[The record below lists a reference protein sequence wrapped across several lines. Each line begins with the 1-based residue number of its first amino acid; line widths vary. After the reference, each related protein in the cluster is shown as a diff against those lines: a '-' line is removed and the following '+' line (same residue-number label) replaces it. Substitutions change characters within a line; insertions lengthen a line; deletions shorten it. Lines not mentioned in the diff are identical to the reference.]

1 MCQEQQTSADV
12 QETALAELDKN
23 ILLILLKDH
32 STGKNI
38 LWATDDY
45 KDLGIGF
52 AADDEITLPAITGAH
67 GNLIKPR
74 ALKSKEEQGARTRNM
89 AEVFTPLWICNKQNN
104 LADNA
109 WFGRENVFNTE
120 CGTDWQAT
128 DGKIAF
134 PGEDGT
140 DGWRAYIGS
149 KHLEITCGE
158 APYLASRYDTM
169 TGEIVP
175 LEKRVGLLDRKLR
188 VINERTRN
196 FKDRERAK
204 KRWLELATLAVRSIY
219 GFEWAGDNILLARE
233 NLLFTVADY
242 YAAKF
247 GDALDMEMLEHFAE
261 IISWNIWQMD
271 GLKAVV
277 PNSCHDYKKERQ
289 AVSPNLFL
297 AKDFSARTL
306 KRSVSPC
313 DVDEDERQK
322 CQGCLKD
329 NIELHN
335 GVYCKIKNWSTG
347 KILLFKDMLDGE
359 GSEGVMSK
367 DFKFDVVI
375 GNPPYQDSTS
385 VNNRAG
391 AIYPYFYDSAEKLSN
406 KYMLIS
412 PARFLFNTGLTSK
425 EWNKKMLS
433 DKHLKVMYY
442 NAKSSEVFSNTDI
455 KGGVVVIYRDSKK
468 IFGEIG
474 EFIPNEELNCI
485 SKHFVKN
492 AEINLSSVVYGGRSD
507 LKFND
512 RFLEIHTNIKDILLK
527 AIQRKHP
534 KAKTLSPNEE
544 YEIKSS
550 SFETLSHVFLNDEP
564 QTKEDYYK
572 ILGLYEGK
580 RVYRWI
586 KKEYLTARYQE
597 NNIDKYK
604 VLIPESNG
612 SGEFGEILSTPLVAE
627 PFVSST
633 PTFIS
638 IGKFDSFAEA
648 DNLLKY
654 IKTKMV
660 RSLLGI
666 LKKTQHNPAAN
677 WAYVPLQDFTP
688 ASDIDWSKSIHEID
702 LQLYK
707 KYGLSDDE
715 INFIETHVKEMA

>member
-1 MCQEQQTSADV
+1 MCEEKQASADV

-23 ILLILLKDH
+23 ILLILLKDR

-109 WFGRENVFNTE
+109 WFGRENIFNTE
-120 CGTDWQAT
+120 CGTNWQVT
-128 DGKIAF
+128 EGKIAF
-134 PGEDGT
+134 PSEKGA
-140 DGWRAYIGS
+140 DGWIAYIAS
-149 KHLEITCGE
+149 KRLEITCGE

-175 LEKRVGLLDRKLR
+175 LEKRIGLLDRKLR

-204 KRWLELATLAVRSIY
+204 KRWLELATLAVRSTY

-289 AVSPNLFL
+289 AVTPNLF
-297 AKDFSARTL
+297 APKDFSARTL

-335 GVYCKIKNWSTG
+335 GVYCRIKNWSTG
-347 KILLFKDMLDGE
+347 KVLLFKDMLDGE
-359 GSEGVMSK
+359 GSEDVMSK

-375 GNPPYQDSTS
+375 GNPPYQVSDGGNGKSAKPVYHFF
-385 VNNRAG
+385 VNEIRELSPDLISMIIPSRWFAG
-391 AIYPYFYDSAEKLSN
+391 GKGLDDFRSSMLKDKRIETLVDYENFKDVFPGVDLAGGACFFLWKKKFNGECTVVNATQTTNVKMQRYLDEFDILVRSN
-406 KYMLIS
+406 KSLEILRKVM
-412 PARFLFNTGLTSK
+412 
-425 EWNKKMLS
+425 EWNKSGK
-433 DKHLKVMYY
+433 
-442 NAKSSEVFSNTDI
+442 
-455 KGGVVVIYRDSKK
+455 
-468 IFGEIG
+468 
-474 EFIPNEELNCI
+474 
-485 SKHFVKN
+485 
-492 AEINLSSVVYGGRSD
+492 NLSSVVSSRKPFGLPTNYSPLNSGVPCWFIQRIGRNFADCNDVDDSMGYLD
-507 LKFND
+507 KWKLLAPKAPIAGQTDFTKPVGFYYEGNTKIAKPGECCTESFIILGAFNTEKEVLSYRSYIFTKLV
-512 RFLEIHTNIKDILLK
+512 RFLLLQTVVSQDVTK
-527 AIQRKHP
+527 KNFVFVPDLGEYNKHY
-534 KAKTLSPNEE
+534 TDDLLRRLWGITDNQWE
-544 YEIKSS
+544 YVNSKIGY
-550 SFETLSHVFLNDEP
+550 SHEGGNVND
-564 QTKEDYYK
+564 
-572 ILGLYEGK
+572 
-580 RVYRWI
+580 
-586 KKEYLTARYQE
+586 
-597 NNIDKYK
+597 
-604 VLIPESNG
+604 
-612 SGEFGEILSTPLVAE
+612 
-627 PFVSST
+627 
-633 PTFIS
+633 
-638 IGKFDSFAEA
+638 
-648 DNLLKY
+648 
-654 IKTKMV
+654 
-660 RSLLGI
+660 
-666 LKKTQHNPAAN
+666 
-677 WAYVPLQDFTP
+677 
-688 ASDIDWSKSIHEID
+688 
-702 LQLYK
+702 
-707 KYGLSDDE
+707 
-715 INFIETHVKEMA
+715 

>member
-1 MCQEQQTSADV
+1 MCQEQQTPADV

-23 ILLILLKDH
+23 ILLILLKDR

-120 CGTDWQAT
+120 NGTDWQAT
-128 DGKIAF
+128 EGKIAF
-134 PGEDGT
+134 PSEDGA

-149 KHLEITCGE
+149 KRLEITCGE

-175 LEKRVGLLDRKLR
+175 LEKRIGLLDRKLR

-196 FKDRERAK
+196 LKDRERAK
-204 KRWLELATLAVRSIY
+204 KRWLELATLAVRSTY

-289 AVSPNLFL
+289 AVTPNLFA

-329 NIELHN
+329 NIDLHN
-335 GVYCKIKNWSTG
+335 GVYCKLKNWSTG
-347 KILLFKDMLDGE
+347 KVLLFKDMLDGE

-375 GNPPYQDSTS
+375 GNPPYQDRTIGE
-385 VNNRAG
+385 NRTYQPPVYHLFLDEA
-391 AIYPYFYDSAEKLSN
+391 YKLSN
-406 KYMLIS
+406 KVMLIH
-412 PARFLFNTGLTSK
+412 PARFLFNAGSTPK
-425 EWNKKMLS
+425 EWNQKMLH
-433 DKHLKVMYY
+433 DKHFSIVMYE
-442 NAKSSEVFSNTDI
+442 ADCSKIFPNTEI
-455 KGGVVVIYRDSKK
+455 KGGIVISYHDNTKD
-468 IFGEIG
+468 FGEIDV
-474 EFIPNEELNCI
+474 FTIYPELNSLMKKVIHRADFSSI
-485 SKHFVKN
+485 SGIISGRSMYRFTKKMHDEVPDAAQRLSRGHENDLTSNVFEKLPDVMTESLPDDTSEYYRILGRINNERAYRFVK
-492 AEINLSSVVYGGRSD
+492 
-507 LKFND
+507 K
-512 RFLEIHTNIKDILLK
+512 TN
-527 AIQRKHP
+527 
-534 KAKTLSPNEE
+534 
-544 YEIKSS
+544 
-550 SFETLSHVFLNDEP
+550 
-564 QTKEDYYK
+564 
-572 ILGLYEGK
+572 
-580 RVYRWI
+580 
-586 KKEYLTARYQE
+586 
-597 NNIDKYK
+597 
-604 VLIPESNG
+604 
-612 SGEFGEILSTPLVAE
+612 
-627 PFVSST
+627 
-633 PTFIS
+633 
-638 IGKFDSFAEA
+638 
-648 DNLLKY
+648 
-654 IKTKMV
+654 
-660 RSLLGI
+660 
-666 LKKTQHNPAAN
+666 
-677 WAYVPLQDFTP
+677 
-688 ASDIDWSKSIHEID
+688 
-702 LQLYK
+702 YK
-707 KYGLSDDE
+707 KSRG
-715 INFIETHVKEMA
+715 

>member
-1 MCQEQQTSADV
+1 MCEEKQASADV

-23 ILLILLKDH
+23 ILLILLKDR

-120 CGTDWQAT
+120 NGTDWQAT
-128 DGKIAF
+128 EGKIAF

-149 KHLEITCGE
+149 KRLEITCGE

-175 LEKRVGLLDRKLR
+175 LAKRIGLLDRKLR

-233 NLLFTVADY
+233 NLLFSVADY
-242 YAAKF
+242 YAVKF

-289 AVSPNLFL
+289 AVSPNLF
-297 AKDFSARTL
+297 ATKDFSARTL
-306 KRSVSPC
+306 KRSMSPC

-335 GVYCKIKNWSTG
+335 GVYCRIKNWSTG
-347 KILLFKDMLDGE
+347 KIIVFKDMLDGE

-375 GNPPYQDSTS
+375 GNPPYQDRTIGE
-385 VNNRAG
+385 NRTYQPPVYHLFLDEA
-391 AIYPYFYDSAEKLSN
+391 YKLSD
-406 KYMLIS
+406 KVMMIH
-412 PARFLFNTGLTSK
+412 PARFLFNAGSTPK
-425 EWNKKMLS
+425 EWNQKMLH
-433 DKHLKVMYY
+433 DKHFSIVMYE
-442 NAKSSEVFSNTDI
+442 ADCSKIFPNTEI
-455 KGGVVVIYRDSKK
+455 KGGIVISYHDNTKD
-468 IFGEIG
+468 FGEIDV
-474 EFIPNEELNCI
+474 FTIYPELNTLMKKVVNRSDFSSI
-485 SKHFVKN
+485 S
-492 AEINLSSVVYGGRSD
+492 EIISGRSMYRFTKKMHDEVPNAAQKLSKGHEND
-507 LKFND
+507 LTSNVFEKLPDVMTESFYD
-512 RFLEIHTNIKDILLK
+512 DI
-527 AIQRKHP
+527 R
-534 KAKTLSPNEE
+534 E
-544 YEIKSS
+544 Y
-550 SFETLSHVFLNDEP
+550 
-564 QTKEDYYK
+564 YR
-572 ILGLYEGK
+572 ILGRINNE
-580 RVYRWI
+580 RAYRFV
-586 KKEYLTARYQE
+586 KKEYIVDNKY
-597 NNIDKYK
+597 IPKYK
-604 VLIPESNG
+604 LFMPQSSGNG
-612 SGEFGEILSTPLVAE
+612 GLGETMAPSVVGLPGEATTDTFLSVGLFDTEIEAE
-627 PFVSST
+627 
-633 PTFIS
+633 
-638 IGKFDSFAEA
+638 
-648 DNLLKY
+648 NLYKY
-654 IKTKMV
+654 IKCKFT
-660 RSLLGI
+660 RALLSI
-666 LKKTQHNPAAN
+666 LKITQAN
-677 WAYVPLQDFTP
+677 TSQKWLKVPLQDFTP

>member
-1 MCQEQQTSADV
+1 MGEEKQASADV

-23 ILLILLKDH
+23 ILLILFKDR

-128 DGKIAF
+128 EGKITF

-140 DGWRAYIGS
+140 NGWRAYIGS
-149 KHLEITCGE
+149 KRLEITCGE

-175 LEKRVGLLDRKLR
+175 LAKRIGLLDRKLR

-196 FKDRERAK
+196 LKDRERAK

-335 GVYCKIKNWSTG
+335 GVYCRIKNWSTG

-375 GNPPYQDSTS
+375 GNPPYQDRTIGE
-385 VNNRAG
+385 NRTYQPPVYHLFLDEA
-391 AIYPYFYDSAEKLSN
+391 YKLSD
-406 KYMLIS
+406 KVMLIH
-412 PARFLFNTGLTSK
+412 PARFLFNAGSNPK
-425 EWNKKMLS
+425 EWNQKMLH
-433 DKHLKVMYY
+433 DKHFSIVMYE
-442 NAKSSEVFSNTDI
+442 ADCSKIFPNTEI
-455 KGGVVVIYRDSKK
+455 KGGIVISYHDNTKD
-468 IFGEIG
+468 FGEIDV
-474 EFIPNEELNCI
+474 FTIYPELNSLMKKVVTRSDFSSI
-485 SKHFVKN
+485 S
-492 AEINLSSVVYGGRSD
+492 EIISGRSMYRFTKKMHEEVPDAAQRLSKGHEND
-507 LKFND
+507 LTSNVFEKLPD
-512 RFLEIHTNIKDILLK
+512 VMTESLYDDI
-527 AIQRKHP
+527 
-534 KAKTLSPNEE
+534 SE
-544 YEIKSS
+544 Y
-550 SFETLSHVFLNDEP
+550 
-564 QTKEDYYK
+564 YR
-572 ILGLYEGK
+572 ILGRINNE
-580 RVYRWI
+580 RAYRFV
-586 KKEYLTARYQE
+586 KKEYIVDNKY
-597 NNIDKYK
+597 IPKYK
-604 VLIPESNG
+604 LFMPQSSGNG
-612 SGEFGEILSTPLVAE
+612 GLGETMAPSVVGLPGEATTDTFLSVGLFNTEIEAE
-627 PFVSST
+627 
-633 PTFIS
+633 
-638 IGKFDSFAEA
+638 
-648 DNLLKY
+648 NLYKY
-654 IKTKMV
+654 IKCKFT
-660 RSLLGI
+660 RALLSV
-666 LKKTQHNPAAN
+666 LKITQAN
-677 WAYVPLQDFTP
+677 TSQKWLKVPLQDFTP

-702 LQLYK
+702 LQLYTET
-707 KYGLSDDE
+707 LSGPLY
-715 INFIETHVKEMA
+715 IERA

>member
-1 MCQEQQTSADV
+1 MCEEKQASADV
-12 QETALAELDKN
+12 QETALAALDKN
-23 ILLILLKDH
+23 ILLILLKDR

-120 CGTDWQAT
+120 NGTDWQAT
-128 DGKIAF
+128 EGKIAF
-134 PGEDGT
+134 SGEDGA
-140 DGWRAYIGS
+140 DGWRAYIAS
-149 KHLEITCGE
+149 KRLEITCGE

-175 LEKRVGLLDRKLR
+175 LAKRIGLLDRKLR

-196 FKDRERAK
+196 LKDRERAK
-204 KRWLELATLAVRSIY
+204 KRWLELATLAVRSTY

-329 NIELHN
+329 NIDLHN
-335 GVYCKIKNWSTG
+335 GVYCKLKNWSTG
-347 KILLFKDMLDGE
+347 KVLQFKDMLDGE

-375 GNPPYQDSTS
+375 GNPPYQDRTIGE
-385 VNNRAG
+385 NRTYQPPVYHLFLDEA
-391 AIYPYFYDSAEKLSN
+391 YKLSD
-406 KYMLIS
+406 KVMLIH
-412 PARFLFNTGLTSK
+412 PARFLFNAGSTPK
-425 EWNKKMLS
+425 EWNQKMLH
-433 DKHLKVMYY
+433 DKHFSIVMYE
-442 NAKSSEVFSNTDI
+442 ADCSKIFPNTEI
-455 KGGVVVIYRDSKK
+455 KGGIVISYHDNTKD
-468 IFGEIG
+468 FGEIDV
-474 EFIPNEELNCI
+474 FTIYPELNSLMKKVIHSADFSSI
-485 SKHFVKN
+485 S
-492 AEINLSSVVYGGRSD
+492 EIISGRSMYRFTKKMHDEVPDAAQRLSRGHEND
-507 LKFND
+507 LTSNVFEKLPD
-512 RFLEIHTNIKDILLK
+512 VMTESLLDD
-527 AIQRKHP
+527 
-534 KAKTLSPNEE
+534 TSE
-544 YEIKSS
+544 Y
-550 SFETLSHVFLNDEP
+550 
-564 QTKEDYYK
+564 YR
-572 ILGLYEGK
+572 ILGRINNE
-580 RVYRWI
+580 RAYRFV
-586 KKEYLTARYQE
+586 KKEYIVDNKY
-597 NNIDKYK
+597 IPKYK
-604 VLIPESNG
+604 LFMPQSSGNG
-612 SGEFGEILSTPLVAE
+612 GLGETMAPSVVGLPGEATTDTFLSVGLFNTEIEAE
-627 PFVSST
+627 
-633 PTFIS
+633 
-638 IGKFDSFAEA
+638 
-648 DNLLKY
+648 NLYKY
-654 IKTKMV
+654 IKCKFT
-660 RSLLGI
+660 RALLSI
-666 LKKTQHNPAAN
+666 LKITQAN
-677 WAYVPLQDFTP
+677 TSQKWLKVPLQDFTP
-688 ASDIDWSKSIHEID
+688 NSDIDWTKSIHEID

-707 KYGLSDDE
+707 KYGLSDEE

>member
-23 ILLILLKDH
+23 ILLILLKDS

-128 DGKIAF
+128 EGKIAF
-134 PGEDGT
+134 PSEDGAN
-140 DGWRAYIGS
+140 GWRAYIAS
-149 KHLEITCGE
+149 KRLEITCGE

-175 LEKRVGLLDRKLR
+175 LEKRIGLLDRKLR

-196 FKDRERAK
+196 LKDRERAK

-297 AKDFSARTL
+297 AKDFSDRTL

-335 GVYCKIKNWSTG
+335 GVYCRIKNWSTG
-347 KILLFKDMLDGE
+347 KIFQFKDMLDGE
-359 GSEGVMSK
+359 GSEGVMCK

-375 GNPPYQDSTS
+375 GNPPYQDRTIGE
-385 VNNRAG
+385 NRTYQPPVYHLFLDEA
-391 AIYPYFYDSAEKLSN
+391 YKLSD
-406 KYMLIS
+406 KVMMIH
-412 PARFLFNTGLTSK
+412 PARFLFNAGSTPK
-425 EWNKKMLS
+425 EWNQKMLH
-433 DKHLKVMYY
+433 DKHFSIVMYE
-442 NAKSSEVFSNTDI
+442 ADCSKIFPNTEI
-455 KGGVVVIYRDSKK
+455 KGGIVISYHDNTKD
-468 IFGEIG
+468 FGEIDV
-474 EFIPNEELNCI
+474 FTIYPELNALMKKVVNRSDFSSI
-485 SKHFVKN
+485 S
-492 AEINLSSVVYGGRSD
+492 EIISGRSMYRFTKKMHDEVPNAAQKLSKGHEND
-507 LKFND
+507 LTSNVFEKLPD
-512 RFLEIHTNIKDILLK
+512 VMTESLYDDI
-527 AIQRKHP
+527 REH
-534 KAKTLSPNEE
+534 
-544 YEIKSS
+544 YR
-550 SFETLSHVFLNDEP
+550 
-564 QTKEDYYK
+564 
-572 ILGLYEGK
+572 ILGRINNE
-580 RVYRWI
+580 RAYRFV
-586 KKEYLTARYQE
+586 KKEYIVDNKY
-597 NNIDKYK
+597 IPKYK
-604 VLIPESNG
+604 LFMPQSSGNG
-612 SGEFGEILSTPLVAE
+612 GLGETMAPSVVGLPGEATTDTFLSVGLFDTEIEAE
-627 PFVSST
+627 
-633 PTFIS
+633 
-638 IGKFDSFAEA
+638 
-648 DNLLKY
+648 NLYKY
-654 IKTKMV
+654 IKCKFT
-660 RSLLGI
+660 RALLSI
-666 LKKTQHNPAAN
+666 LKITQAN
-677 WAYVPLQDFTP
+677 TSQKWLKVPLQDFTP

-707 KYGLSDDE
+707 KYGLSDEE

>member
-1 MCQEQQTSADV
+1 MCEEKQASADV

-23 ILLILLKDH
+23 ILLILLKDR

-109 WFGRENVFNTE
+109 WFGRENVFNAE
-120 CGTDWQAT
+120 NGTDWQAT
-128 DGKIAF
+128 EGKIAF
-134 PGEDGT
+134 PSEDGA

-149 KHLEITCGE
+149 KRLEITCGE

-175 LEKRVGLLDRKLR
+175 LAKRIGLLDRKLR

-329 NIELHN
+329 NIDLHN
-335 GVYCKIKNWSTG
+335 GIYCRIKNWSTG
-347 KILLFKDMLDGE
+347 KVLLFKDMLDGE

-375 GNPPYQDSTS
+375 GNPPYQQNSKGDNESDTPL
-385 VNNRAG
+385 
-391 AIYPYFYDSAEKLSN
+391 YHYFY
-406 KYMLIS
+406 
-412 PARFLFNTGLTSK
+412 
-425 EWNKKMLS
+425 
-433 DKHLKVMYY
+433 
-442 NAKSSEVFSNTDI
+442 
-455 KGGVVVIYRDSKK
+455 
-468 IFGEIG
+468 
-474 EFIPNEELNCI
+474 
-485 SKHFVKN
+485 
-492 AEINLSSVVYGGRSD
+492 
-507 LKFND
+507 
-512 RFLEIHTNIKDILLK
+512 K
-527 AIQRKHP
+527 A
-534 KAKTLSPNEE
+534 A
-544 YEIKSS
+544 
-550 SFETLSHVFLNDEP
+550 
-564 QTKEDYYK
+564 
-572 ILGLYEGK
+572 
-580 RVYRWI
+580 
-586 KKEYLTARYQE
+586 
-597 NNIDKYK
+597 
-604 VLIPESNG
+604 
-612 SGEFGEILSTPLVAE
+612 
-627 PFVSST
+627 
-633 PTFIS
+633 
-638 IGKFDSFAEA
+638 
-648 DNLLKY
+648 
-654 IKTKMV
+654 
-660 RSLLGI
+660 
-666 LKKTQHNPAAN
+666 
-677 WAYVPLQDFTP
+677 
-688 ASDIDWSKSIHEID
+688 
-702 LQLYK
+702 
-707 KYGLSDDE
+707 
-715 INFIETHVKEMA
+715 

>member
-1 MCQEQQTSADV
+1 MCEEKQASADV

-23 ILLILLKDH
+23 ILLILLKDR

-120 CGTDWQAT
+120 NGTDWQAT
-128 DGKIAF
+128 EGKIAF

-149 KHLEITCGE
+149 KRLEITCGE

-175 LEKRVGLLDRKLR
+175 LAKRIGLLDRKLR

-196 FKDRERAK
+196 FKDRERAR

-335 GVYCKIKNWSTG
+335 GVYCRIKNWSTG
-347 KILLFKDMLDGE
+347 KILLFKDMLDDE

-375 GNPPYQDSTS
+375 GNPPYQDRTIGE
-385 VNNRAG
+385 NRTYQPPVYHLFLDEA
-391 AIYPYFYDSAEKLSN
+391 YKLSD
-406 KYMLIS
+406 KVMLIH
-412 PARFLFNTGLTSK
+412 PARFLFNAGSTPK
-425 EWNKKMLS
+425 EWNQKMLH
-433 DKHLKVMYY
+433 DKHFSIVMYE
-442 NAKSSEVFSNTDI
+442 ADCSKIFPNTEI
-455 KGGVVVIYRDSKK
+455 KGGIVISYHDNTKD
-468 IFGEIG
+468 FGEIDV
-474 EFIPNEELNCI
+474 FTIYPELNSLMKKVVTRSDFSSI
-485 SKHFVKN
+485 S
-492 AEINLSSVVYGGRSD
+492 EIISGRSMYRFTKKMHEEVPDAAQRLSKGHEND
-507 LKFND
+507 LTSNVFEKLPD
-512 RFLEIHTNIKDILLK
+512 VMTESLYDDI
-527 AIQRKHP
+527 
-534 KAKTLSPNEE
+534 SE
-544 YEIKSS
+544 Y
-550 SFETLSHVFLNDEP
+550 
-564 QTKEDYYK
+564 YR
-572 ILGLYEGK
+572 ILGRINNE
-580 RVYRWI
+580 RAYRFV
-586 KKEYLTARYQE
+586 KKEYIVDNKY
-597 NNIDKYK
+597 IPKYK
-604 VLIPESNG
+604 LFMPQSSGNG
-612 SGEFGEILSTPLVAE
+612 GLGETMAPSVVGLPGEATTDTFLSVGLFNTEIEAE
-627 PFVSST
+627 
-633 PTFIS
+633 
-638 IGKFDSFAEA
+638 
-648 DNLLKY
+648 NLYKY
-654 IKTKMV
+654 IKCKFT
-660 RSLLGI
+660 RALLSI
-666 LKKTQHNPAAN
+666 LKITQAN
-677 WAYVPLQDFTP
+677 TSQKWLKVPLQDFTP

-707 KYGLSDDE
+707 KYGLSDAE

>member
-1 MCQEQQTSADV
+1 MCQEQQTPADV

-23 ILLILLKDH
+23 ILLILLKDR

-120 CGTDWQAT
+120 NGTDWQAT
-128 DGKIAF
+128 EGKIAF
-134 PGEDGT
+134 PSEDGA
-140 DGWRAYIGS
+140 DGWRAYIAS
-149 KHLEITCGE
+149 KRLEITCGE

-169 TGEIVP
+169 TGEIMP
-175 LEKRVGLLDRKLR
+175 LEKRIGLLDRKLR

-204 KRWLELATLAVRSIY
+204 KRWLELATLAVRSTY

-289 AVSPNLFL
+289 AVTPNLFA

-329 NIELHN
+329 NIDLHN
-335 GVYCKIKNWSTG
+335 GVYCRIKNWSTG
-347 KILLFKDMLDGE
+347 KVLLFKDMLDGE
-359 GSEGVMSK
+359 GSEDVMSK

-375 GNPPYQDSTS
+375 GNPPYQDRTIGE
-385 VNNRAG
+385 NRTYQPPVYHLFLDEA
-391 AIYPYFYDSAEKLSN
+391 YKLSD
-406 KYMLIS
+406 KVMLIH
-412 PARFLFNTGLTSK
+412 PARFLFNAGSTPK
-425 EWNKKMLS
+425 EWNQKMLH
-433 DKHLKVMYY
+433 DKHFSIVMYE
-442 NAKSSEVFSNTDI
+442 ADCSKIFPNTEI
-455 KGGVVVIYRDSKK
+455 KGGIVISYHDNTKD
-468 IFGEIG
+468 FGEIDV
-474 EFIPNEELNCI
+474 FTIYPELNSLMKKVIHRADFSSI
-485 SKHFVKN
+485 S
-492 AEINLSSVVYGGRSD
+492 EIISGRSMYRFTKKMHDEVPDAAQRLSRGHEND
-507 LKFND
+507 LTSNVFEKLPD
-512 RFLEIHTNIKDILLK
+512 VMTESLPDDT
-527 AIQRKHP
+527 
-534 KAKTLSPNEE
+534 SE
-544 YEIKSS
+544 Y
-550 SFETLSHVFLNDEP
+550 
-564 QTKEDYYK
+564 YR
-572 ILGLYEGK
+572 ILGRINNE
-580 RVYRWI
+580 RAYRFV
-586 KKEYLTARYQE
+586 KKEYIVDNKY
-597 NNIDKYK
+597 IPKYK
-604 VLIPESNG
+604 LFMPQSSGNG
-612 SGEFGEILSTPLVAE
+612 GLGETMAPSVVGLPGEATTDTFLSVGLFNTEIEAE
-627 PFVSST
+627 
-633 PTFIS
+633 
-638 IGKFDSFAEA
+638 
-648 DNLLKY
+648 NLYKY
-654 IKTKMV
+654 IKCKFT
-660 RSLLGI
+660 RALLSI
-666 LKKTQHNPAAN
+666 LKITQAN
-677 WAYVPLQDFTP
+677 TSQKWLKVPLQDFTP
-688 ASDIDWSKSIHEID
+688 NSDIDWSKSIHEID

>member
-1 MCQEQQTSADV
+1 MCEEKQASADV

-23 ILLILLKDH
+23 ILLILLKDR

-149 KHLEITCGE
+149 KRLEITCGE

-247 GDALDMEMLEHFAE
+247 GDASDMEMLEHFAE

-347 KILLFKDMLDGE
+347 KVLLFKDMLDGE

-375 GNPPYQDSTS
+375 GNPPYQDRTIGE
-385 VNNRAG
+385 NRTYQPPVYHLFLDEA
-391 AIYPYFYDSAEKLSN
+391 YKLSD
-406 KYMLIS
+406 KVMLIH
-412 PARFLFNTGLTSK
+412 PARFLFNAGSTPK
-425 EWNKKMLS
+425 EWNQKMLH
-433 DKHLKVMYY
+433 DKHFSIVMYE
-442 NAKSSEVFSNTDI
+442 ADCSKIFPNTEI
-455 KGGVVVIYRDSKK
+455 KGGIVISYHDNTKD
-468 IFGEIG
+468 FGEIDV
-474 EFIPNEELNCI
+474 FTIYPELNSLMKKVVTRSDFSSI
-485 SKHFVKN
+485 S
-492 AEINLSSVVYGGRSD
+492 EIISGRSMYRFTKKMHEEVPDAAQRLSKGHEND
-507 LKFND
+507 LTSNVFEKLPD
-512 RFLEIHTNIKDILLK
+512 VMTESLYDDI
-527 AIQRKHP
+527 
-534 KAKTLSPNEE
+534 SE
-544 YEIKSS
+544 Y
-550 SFETLSHVFLNDEP
+550 
-564 QTKEDYYK
+564 YR
-572 ILGLYEGK
+572 ILGRINNE
-580 RVYRWI
+580 RAYRFV
-586 KKEYLTARYQE
+586 KKEYIVDNKY
-597 NNIDKYK
+597 IPKYK
-604 VLIPESNG
+604 LFMPQSSGNG
-612 SGEFGEILSTPLVAE
+612 GLGETMAPSVVGLPGEATTDTFLSVGLFNTEIEAE
-627 PFVSST
+627 
-633 PTFIS
+633 
-638 IGKFDSFAEA
+638 
-648 DNLLKY
+648 NLYKY
-654 IKTKMV
+654 IKCKFT
-660 RSLLGI
+660 RALLSI
-666 LKKTQHNPAAN
+666 LKITQAN
-677 WAYVPLQDFTP
+677 TSQKWLKVPLQDFTS

-707 KYGLSDDE
+707 KYGLSDEE

>member
-1 MCQEQQTSADV
+1 MCEEKQASADV

-23 ILLILLKDH
+23 ILLILLKDR

-120 CGTDWQAT
+120 NGTDWQAT
-128 DGKIAF
+128 EGKIAF
-134 PGEDGT
+134 PSEDGT
-140 DGWRAYIGS
+140 DGWIAYIAS
-149 KHLEITCGE
+149 KRLEITCGE

-175 LEKRVGLLDRKLR
+175 LEKRIGLLDRKLR

-196 FKDRERAK
+196 LKDRERAK

-335 GVYCKIKNWSTG
+335 GVYCRIKNWSTG

-375 GNPPYQDSTS
+375 GNPPYQDRTIGE
-385 VNNRAG
+385 NRTYQPPVYHLFLDEA
-391 AIYPYFYDSAEKLSN
+391 YKLSD
-406 KYMLIS
+406 KVMLIH
-412 PARFLFNTGLTSK
+412 PARFLFNAGSTPK
-425 EWNKKMLS
+425 EWNQKMLH
-433 DKHLKVMYY
+433 DKHFSIVMYE
-442 NAKSSEVFSNTDI
+442 ADCSKIFPNTEI
-455 KGGVVVIYRDSKK
+455 KGGIVISYHDNTKD
-468 IFGEIG
+468 FGEIDV
-474 EFIPNEELNCI
+474 FTIYPELNTLMKKVVTRSDFSSI
-485 SKHFVKN
+485 S
-492 AEINLSSVVYGGRSD
+492 EIISGRSMYRFTKKMHEEVPDAAQRLSKGHEND
-507 LKFND
+507 LTSNVFEKLPD
-512 RFLEIHTNIKDILLK
+512 VMTESLYDGI
-527 AIQRKHP
+527 
-534 KAKTLSPNEE
+534 SE
-544 YEIKSS
+544 Y
-550 SFETLSHVFLNDEP
+550 
-564 QTKEDYYK
+564 YR
-572 ILGLYEGK
+572 ILGRINNE
-580 RVYRWI
+580 RAYRFV
-586 KKEYLTARYQE
+586 KKEYIVDNKY
-597 NNIDKYK
+597 IPKYK
-604 VLIPESNG
+604 LFMPQSSGNG
-612 SGEFGEILSTPLVAE
+612 GLGETMAPSVVGLPGEATTDTFLSVGLFNTEIEAE
-627 PFVSST
+627 
-633 PTFIS
+633 
-638 IGKFDSFAEA
+638 
-648 DNLLKY
+648 NLYKY
-654 IKTKMV
+654 IKCKFT
-660 RSLLGI
+660 RALLSI
-666 LKKTQHNPAAN
+666 LKITQAN
-677 WAYVPLQDFTP
+677 TSQKWLKVPLQDFTP
-688 ASDIDWSKSIHEID
+688 NSDIDWSKSIHEID

>member
-1 MCQEQQTSADV
+1 MCEEKQASADV

-23 ILLILLKDH
+23 ILLILLKDR

-45 KDLGIGF
+45 KELGIGF

-120 CGTDWQAT
+120 NGTDWQVT
-128 DGKIAF
+128 EGKIAF
-134 PGEDGT
+134 PSEDGA
-140 DGWRAYIGS
+140 DGWIAYIGS
-149 KHLEITCGE
+149 KRLEITCGE

-175 LEKRVGLLDRKLR
+175 LEKRIGLLDRKLR

-196 FKDRERAK
+196 LKDRERAK

-297 AKDFSARTL
+297 AKDFSDRTL

-335 GVYCKIKNWSTG
+335 GVYCRIKNWSTG
-347 KILLFKDMLDGE
+347 KILQFKDMLDGE

-375 GNPPYQDSTS
+375 GNPPYQDRTIGE
-385 VNNRAG
+385 NRTYQPPVYHLFLDEA
-391 AIYPYFYDSAEKLSN
+391 YKLSD
-406 KYMLIS
+406 KVMMIH
-412 PARFLFNTGLTSK
+412 PARFLFNAGSTPK
-425 EWNKKMLS
+425 EWNQKMLH
-433 DKHLKVMYY
+433 DKHFSIVMYE
-442 NAKSSEVFSNTDI
+442 ADCSKIFPNTEI
-455 KGGVVVIYRDSKK
+455 KGGIVISYHDNTKD
-468 IFGEIG
+468 FGEIDV
-474 EFIPNEELNCI
+474 FTIYPELNALMKKVVNRSDFSSI
-485 SKHFVKN
+485 S
-492 AEINLSSVVYGGRSD
+492 EIISGRSMYRFTKKMHDEVPNAAQKLSKGHEND
-507 LKFND
+507 LTSNVFEKLPD
-512 RFLEIHTNIKDILLK
+512 VMTESLYDDI
-527 AIQRKHP
+527 REH
-534 KAKTLSPNEE
+534 
-544 YEIKSS
+544 YR
-550 SFETLSHVFLNDEP
+550 
-564 QTKEDYYK
+564 
-572 ILGLYEGK
+572 ILGRINNE
-580 RVYRWI
+580 RAYRFV
-586 KKEYLTARYQE
+586 KKEYIVDNKY
-597 NNIDKYK
+597 IPKYK
-604 VLIPESNG
+604 LFMPQSSGNG
-612 SGEFGEILSTPLVAE
+612 GLGETMAPSVVGLPGEATTDTFLSVGLFDTEIEAE
-627 PFVSST
+627 
-633 PTFIS
+633 
-638 IGKFDSFAEA
+638 
-648 DNLLKY
+648 NLYKY
-654 IKTKMV
+654 IKCKFT
-660 RSLLGI
+660 RALLSI
-666 LKKTQHNPAAN
+666 LKITQAN
-677 WAYVPLQDFTP
+677 TSQKWLKVPLQDFTP

-707 KYGLSDDE
+707 KYGLSDEE
-715 INFIETHVKEMA
+715 INFIETLVKEMA

>member
-1 MCQEQQTSADV
+1 MCEEKQASADV

-23 ILLILLKDH
+23 ILLILLKDR

-120 CGTDWQAT
+120 CGTNWQVT
-128 DGKIAF
+128 EGKIAF
-134 PGEDGT
+134 SGEKGA
-140 DGWRAYIGS
+140 DGWIAYIAS
-149 KHLEITCGE
+149 KRLEITCGE

-175 LEKRVGLLDRKLR
+175 LAKRIGLLDRKLR

-204 KRWLELATLAVRSIY
+204 KRWLELATLAVRSTY
-219 GFEWAGDNILLARE
+219 GFEWVGDNILLARE

-289 AVSPNLFL
+289 AVTPNLFA

-329 NIELHN
+329 NIDLHN
-335 GVYCKIKNWSTG
+335 GVYCKLKNWSTG
-347 KILLFKDMLDGE
+347 KVLLFKDMLDGE

-375 GNPPYQDSTS
+375 GNPPYQDRTIGE
-385 VNNRAG
+385 NRTYQPPVYHLFLDEA
-391 AIYPYFYDSAEKLSN
+391 YKLSN
-406 KYMLIS
+406 KVMLIH
-412 PARFLFNTGLTSK
+412 PARFLFNAGSTPK
-425 EWNKKMLS
+425 EWNQKMLH
-433 DKHLKVMYY
+433 DKHFSIVMYE
-442 NAKSSEVFSNTDI
+442 ADCSKIFPNTEI
-455 KGGVVVIYRDSKK
+455 KGGIVISYHDNTKD
-468 IFGEIG
+468 FGEIDV
-474 EFIPNEELNCI
+474 FTIYPELNSLMKKVIHRADFSSI
-485 SKHFVKN
+485 SG
-492 AEINLSSVVYGGRSD
+492 IISGRSMYRFTKKMHDEVPDAAQRLSRGHEND
-507 LKFND
+507 LTSNVFEKLPD
-512 RFLEIHTNIKDILLK
+512 VMTESLPDDT
-527 AIQRKHP
+527 
-534 KAKTLSPNEE
+534 SE
-544 YEIKSS
+544 Y
-550 SFETLSHVFLNDEP
+550 
-564 QTKEDYYK
+564 YR
-572 ILGLYEGK
+572 ILGRINNE
-580 RVYRWI
+580 RAYRFV
-586 KKEYLTARYQE
+586 KKEYIVDNKY
-597 NNIDKYK
+597 IPKYK
-604 VLIPESNG
+604 LFMPQSSGNG
-612 SGEFGEILSTPLVAE
+612 GLGETMAPSVVGLSGEATTDTFLSVGLFNTEIEAE
-627 PFVSST
+627 
-633 PTFIS
+633 
-638 IGKFDSFAEA
+638 
-648 DNLLKY
+648 NLYKY
-654 IKTKMV
+654 IKCKFT
-660 RSLLGI
+660 RALLSI
-666 LKKTQHNPAAN
+666 LKITQAN
-677 WAYVPLQDFTP
+677 TSRKWLKVPLQDFTP

-707 KYGLSDDE
+707 KYGLSDEE

>member
-1 MCQEQQTSADV
+1 MCEEKQASADV

-23 ILLILLKDH
+23 ILLILLKDR

-52 AADDEITLPAITGAH
+52 AADDEITLSAITGAH

-120 CGTDWQAT
+120 NGTDWQAT
-128 DGKIAF
+128 EGKIAF
-134 PGEDGT
+134 SGEDGA
-140 DGWRAYIGS
+140 DGWRAYIAS
-149 KHLEITCGE
+149 KRLEITCGE

-175 LEKRVGLLDRKLR
+175 LEKRIGLLDRKLR
-188 VINERTRN
+188 VVNERTRN
-196 FKDRERAK
+196 LKDRERAK
-204 KRWLELATLAVRSIY
+204 KRWLELATLAVRSTY

-329 NIELHN
+329 NIDLHN
-335 GVYCKIKNWSTG
+335 GVYCKLKNWSTG
-347 KILLFKDMLDGE
+347 KVLRFKDMLDGE

-375 GNPPYQDSTS
+375 GNPPYQDRTIGE
-385 VNNRAG
+385 NRTYQPPVYHLFLDEA
-391 AIYPYFYDSAEKLSN
+391 YKLSD
-406 KYMLIS
+406 KVMLIH
-412 PARFLFNTGLTSK
+412 PARFLFNAGSTPK
-425 EWNKKMLS
+425 EWNQKMLH
-433 DKHLKVMYY
+433 DKHFSIVMYEDDCS
-442 NAKSSEVFSNTDI
+442 KIFPNTEI
-455 KGGVVVIYRDSKK
+455 KGGIVISYHDNTKD
-468 IFGEIG
+468 FGEIDV
-474 EFIPNEELNCI
+474 FTIYPELNSLMKKVIHRADFSSI
-485 SKHFVKN
+485 S
-492 AEINLSSVVYGGRSD
+492 EIISGRSMYRFTKKMHNEVPDAAQRLSRGHEND
-507 LKFND
+507 LTSNVFEKLPD
-512 RFLEIHTNIKDILLK
+512 VMTESLPDDT
-527 AIQRKHP
+527 
-534 KAKTLSPNEE
+534 SE
-544 YEIKSS
+544 Y
-550 SFETLSHVFLNDEP
+550 
-564 QTKEDYYK
+564 YR
-572 ILGLYEGK
+572 ILGRINNE
-580 RVYRWI
+580 RAYRFV
-586 KKEYLTARYQE
+586 KKEYIVDNKY
-597 NNIDKYK
+597 IPKYK
-604 VLIPESNG
+604 LFMPQSSGNG
-612 SGEFGEILSTPLVAE
+612 GLGETMAPSVVGLPGEATTDTFLSVGL
-627 PFVSST
+627 
-633 PTFIS
+633 
-638 IGKFDSFAEA
+638 FDTEIQAK
-648 DNLLKY
+648 NLYKY
-654 IKTKMV
+654 IKCKFT
-660 RSLLGI
+660 RTLLSI
-666 LKKTQHNPAAN
+666 LKITQAN
-677 WAYVPLQDFTP
+677 TSQKWLKVPLQDFTP

-707 KYGLSDDE
+707 KYGLSDEE

>member
-12 QETALAELDKN
+12 QETTLAELDKN
-23 ILLILLKDH
+23 ILLILLKDR

-52 AADDEITLPAITGAH
+52 AADDEITLPAITGTH

-120 CGTDWQAT
+120 NGTDWQAT
-128 DGKIAF
+128 EGKIAF
-134 PGEDGT
+134 PSEDGA

-149 KHLEITCGE
+149 KRLEITCGE
-158 APYLASRYDTM
+158 APYLASRYDTL
-169 TGEIVP
+169 TGEILP
-175 LEKRVGLLDRKLR
+175 LEKRIGLLDRKLR

-196 FKDRERAK
+196 FKDKARAK

-247 GDALDMEMLEHFAE
+247 DDALDTDNLEKFAE

-289 AVSPNLFL
+289 AVTPNLFA

-329 NIELHN
+329 NIDLHN
-335 GVYCKIKNWSTG
+335 GIYCRIKNWSTG
-347 KILLFKDMLDGE
+347 KVLLFKDMLDGE

-375 GNPPYQDSTS
+375 GNPPYQDRTIGE
-385 VNNRAG
+385 NRTYQPPVYHLFLDEA
-391 AIYPYFYDSAEKLSN
+391 YKLSD
-406 KYMLIS
+406 KVMLIH
-412 PARFLFNTGLTSK
+412 PARFLFNAGSTPK
-425 EWNKKMLS
+425 EWNQKMLHDKHFKIVFYEAES
-433 DKHLKVMYY
+433 DK
-442 NAKSSEVFSNTDI
+442 VFPNVSI
-455 KGGVVVIYRDSKK
+455 KGGVAISYRNALKDY
-468 IFGEIG
+468 GEIEIFTPFTQLNNILNKVRNKSFESLSEIIITSYAYHFTEDIYIDFPSAKG
-474 EFIPNEELNCI
+474 KLSAGHEYDLKSNVFDKIPMVFVEELQ
-485 SKHFVKN
+485 N
-492 AEINLSSVVYGGRSD
+492 AVSYTHL
-507 LKFND
+507 
-512 RFLEIHTNIKDILLK
+512 
-527 AIQRKHP
+527 
-534 KAKTLSPNEE
+534 TLPTSN
-544 YEIKSS
+544 
-550 SFETLSHVFLNDEP
+550 HV
-564 QTKEDYYK
+564 
-572 ILGLYEGK
+572 
-580 RVYRWI
+580 
-586 KKEYLTARYQE
+586 
-597 NNIDKYK
+597 
-604 VLIPESNG
+604 
-612 SGEFGEILSTPLVAE
+612 
-627 PFVSST
+627 
-633 PTFIS
+633 
-638 IGKFDSFAEA
+638 
-648 DNLLKY
+648 
-654 IKTKMV
+654 
-660 RSLLGI
+660 
-666 LKKTQHNPAAN
+666 
-677 WAYVPLQDFTP
+677 
-688 ASDIDWSKSIHEID
+688 
-702 LQLYK
+702 
-707 KYGLSDDE
+707 
-715 INFIETHVKEMA
+715 

>member
-1 MCQEQQTSADV
+1 MCEEKQASADV

-23 ILLILLKDH
+23 ILLILLKDR

-120 CGTDWQAT
+120 NGTDWQAT
-128 DGKIAF
+128 EGKIAF
-134 PGEDGT
+134 PSEKGA
-140 DGWRAYIGS
+140 DGWIAYIAS
-149 KHLEITCGE
+149 KRLEITCGE

-175 LEKRVGLLDRKLR
+175 LEKRIGLLDRKLR

-204 KRWLELATLAVRSIY
+204 KRWLELATLAVRSTY

-289 AVSPNLFL
+289 AVTPNLFA

-329 NIELHN
+329 NIDLHN
-335 GVYCKIKNWSTG
+335 GIYCRIKNWSTG
-347 KILLFKDMLDGE
+347 KVLLFKDMLDGE

-375 GNPPYQDSTS
+375 GNPPYQENRKGDSNTATP
-385 VNNRAG
+385 V
-391 AIYPYFYDSAEKLSN
+391 YHYFMSEAYKIGTISI
-406 KYMLIS
+406 LIT
-412 PARFLFNTGLTSK
+412 PARFLFNTGYTPK
-425 EWNKKMLS
+425 AWNQERLN
-433 DKHLKVMYY
+433 DKHFKIMKYY
-442 NAKSSEVFSNTDI
+442 PDSSEVFQNVDI
-455 KGGVVVIYRDSKK
+455 KGGVAISYRDINKVHKAIEVFTIYPKLNDIFHKVINSNGFKSITDVMVTSFAYHFTNTLYDENPNLYGRASKGHDYDLQSNVFTTFPE
-468 IFGEIG
+468 IFFDDKPQNGK
-474 EFIPNEELNCI
+474 EFI
-485 SKHFVKN
+485 S
-492 AEINLSSVVYGGRSD
+492 
-507 LKFND
+507 
-512 RFLEIHTNIKDILLK
+512 
-527 AIQRKHP
+527 
-534 KAKTLSPNEE
+534 
-544 YEIKSS
+544 
-550 SFETLSHVFLNDEP
+550 
-564 QTKEDYYK
+564 
-572 ILGLYEGK
+572 ILGREDNQRCYKYINRDYVTPVVNL
-580 RVYRWI
+580 
-586 KKEYLTARYQE
+586 
-597 NNIDKYK
+597 DKYK
-604 VLIPESNG
+604 LFISKAFGTGQFGEVLPDMILGNPAVGSTITFLSIGAFDTEEEAVICKRYLKTKFARTLLGVLKATQNG
-612 SGEFGEILSTPLVAE
+612 SKPCYRMI
-627 PFVSST
+627 
-633 PTFIS
+633 
-638 IGKFDSFAEA
+638 
-648 DNLLKY
+648 
-654 IKTKMV
+654 
-660 RSLLGI
+660 
-666 LKKTQHNPAAN
+666 
-677 WAYVPLQDFTP
+677 PLQDFTP

-707 KYGLSDDE
+707 KYGLSDEE

>member
-23 ILLILLKDH
+23 ILLILLKDR

-52 AADDEITLPAITGAH
+52 AADDEITLPAITGAN

-128 DGKIAF
+128 EGKIAF
-134 PGEDGT
+134 PSEKGA
-140 DGWRAYIGS
+140 DGWIAYIGS
-149 KHLEITCGE
+149 KRLEITCGE

-175 LEKRVGLLDRKLR
+175 LEKRIGLLDRKLR

-196 FKDRERAK
+196 FNDRERAK

-289 AVSPNLFL
+289 AVSPNLFA

-335 GVYCKIKNWSTG
+335 GIYSKITNWSTG
-347 KILLFKDMLDGE
+347 KVLLFKDMLDGE

-375 GNPPYQDSTS
+375 GNPPYQDRTIGE
-385 VNNRAG
+385 NRTYQPPVYHLFLDEA
-391 AIYPYFYDSAEKLSN
+391 YKLSD
-406 KYMLIS
+406 KVMMIH
-412 PARFLFNTGLTSK
+412 PARFLFNAGSTPK
-425 EWNKKMLS
+425 EWNQKMLH
-433 DKHLKVMYY
+433 DKHFSIVMYE
-442 NAKSSEVFSNTDI
+442 ADCSKIFPNTEI
-455 KGGVVVIYRDSKK
+455 KGGIVISYHDNTKD
-468 IFGEIG
+468 FGEIDV
-474 EFIPNEELNCI
+474 FTIYPELNTLMKKVVNRSDFSSI
-485 SKHFVKN
+485 S
-492 AEINLSSVVYGGRSD
+492 EIISGRSMYRFTKKMHDEVPNAAQKLSKGHEND
-507 LKFND
+507 LTSNVFEKLPDVMTESFYD
-512 RFLEIHTNIKDILLK
+512 DI
-527 AIQRKHP
+527 R
-534 KAKTLSPNEE
+534 E
-544 YEIKSS
+544 Y
-550 SFETLSHVFLNDEP
+550 
-564 QTKEDYYK
+564 YR
-572 ILGLYEGK
+572 ILGRINNE
-580 RVYRWI
+580 RAYRFV
-586 KKEYLTARYQE
+586 KKEYIVDNKY
-597 NNIDKYK
+597 IPKYK
-604 VLIPESNG
+604 LFMPQSSGNG
-612 SGEFGEILSTPLVAE
+612 GLGETMAPSVVGLPGEATTDTFLSVGLFDTEIEAE
-627 PFVSST
+627 
-633 PTFIS
+633 
-638 IGKFDSFAEA
+638 
-648 DNLLKY
+648 NLYKY
-654 IKTKMV
+654 IKCKFT
-660 RSLLGI
+660 RALLSI
-666 LKKTQHNPAAN
+666 LKITQAN
-677 WAYVPLQDFTP
+677 TSQKWLKVPLQDFTP

-702 LQLYK
+702 LQLYI
-707 KYGLSDDE
+707 KYGLSDEE

>member
-1 MCQEQQTSADV
+1 MCEEKQASADV

-23 ILLILLKDH
+23 ILLILLKDR

-45 KDLGIGF
+45 NDLGIGF

-120 CGTDWQAT
+120 NGTDWQAT
-128 DGKIAF
+128 EGKIAF
-134 PGEDGT
+134 PSEKGA
-140 DGWRAYIGS
+140 DGWIAYIAS
-149 KHLEITCGE
+149 KRLEITCGE

-175 LEKRVGLLDRKLR
+175 LEKRIGLLDRKLR

-196 FKDRERAK
+196 LKDRERAK
-204 KRWLELATLAVRSIY
+204 KRWLELATLAVRSTY

-335 GVYCKIKNWSTG
+335 GVYCRIKNWSTG
-347 KILLFKDMLDGE
+347 KVLQFKDMLDGE

-375 GNPPYQDSTS
+375 GNPPYQVSDGGNGKSAKPVYHFF
-385 VNNRAG
+385 VNEIRELSPDLISMIIPSRWFAG
-391 AIYPYFYDSAEKLSN
+391 GKGLDDFRSSMLKDKRIETLVDYENFKDVFPGVDLAGGACFFLWKKKFNGECTVVNATQTTNVKMQRYLDEFDILVRSN
-406 KYMLIS
+406 KSLEILRKVM
-412 PARFLFNTGLTSK
+412 
-425 EWNKKMLS
+425 EWNKSGK
-433 DKHLKVMYY
+433 
-442 NAKSSEVFSNTDI
+442 
-455 KGGVVVIYRDSKK
+455 
-468 IFGEIG
+468 
-474 EFIPNEELNCI
+474 
-485 SKHFVKN
+485 
-492 AEINLSSVVYGGRSD
+492 NLSSVVSSRKPFGLPTNYSPLNSGVPCWFIQRIGR
-507 LKFND
+507 KFADCND
-512 RFLEIHTNIKDILLK
+512 VDDSMGYLDKWKLLAPKAPIAGQTDFTKPVGFYYEGNTKIAKPGECCTESFIILGAFNTEKEVLSYRSYIFTKLVRFLLLQTVVSQDVTK
-527 AIQRKHP
+527 KNFVFVP
-534 KAKTLSPNEE
+534 DLGE
-544 YEIKSS
+544 YNKYYTDDLLRRLWGITDNQWEYVDSKIGY
-550 SFETLSHVFLNDEP
+550 SHEGGNVND
-564 QTKEDYYK
+564 
-572 ILGLYEGK
+572 
-580 RVYRWI
+580 
-586 KKEYLTARYQE
+586 
-597 NNIDKYK
+597 
-604 VLIPESNG
+604 
-612 SGEFGEILSTPLVAE
+612 
-627 PFVSST
+627 
-633 PTFIS
+633 
-638 IGKFDSFAEA
+638 
-648 DNLLKY
+648 
-654 IKTKMV
+654 
-660 RSLLGI
+660 
-666 LKKTQHNPAAN
+666 
-677 WAYVPLQDFTP
+677 
-688 ASDIDWSKSIHEID
+688 
-702 LQLYK
+702 
-707 KYGLSDDE
+707 
-715 INFIETHVKEMA
+715 

>member
-1 MCQEQQTSADV
+1 MCEEKQASADV

-23 ILLILLKDH
+23 ILLILLKDR

-120 CGTDWQAT
+120 NGTDWQVT
-128 DGKIAF
+128 EGKIAF
-134 PGEDGT
+134 PSEDGA
-140 DGWRAYIGS
+140 DGWIAYIGS
-149 KHLEITCGE
+149 KRLEITCGE

-175 LEKRVGLLDRKLR
+175 LEKRIGLLDRKLR

-196 FKDRERAK
+196 LKDRERAK

-297 AKDFSARTL
+297 AKDFSDRTL

-335 GVYCKIKNWSTG
+335 GVYCRIKNWSTG
-347 KILLFKDMLDGE
+347 KILQFKDMLDGE

-375 GNPPYQDSTS
+375 GNPPYQDRTIGE
-385 VNNRAG
+385 NRTYQPPVYHLFLDEA
-391 AIYPYFYDSAEKLSN
+391 YKLSD
-406 KYMLIS
+406 KVMMIH
-412 PARFLFNTGLTSK
+412 PARFLFNAGSTPK
-425 EWNKKMLS
+425 EWNQKMLH
-433 DKHLKVMYY
+433 DKHFSIVMYE
-442 NAKSSEVFSNTDI
+442 ADCSKIFPNTEI
-455 KGGVVVIYRDSKK
+455 KGGIVISYHDNTKD
-468 IFGEIG
+468 FGEIDV
-474 EFIPNEELNCI
+474 FTIYPELNALMKKVVNRSDFSSI
-485 SKHFVKN
+485 S
-492 AEINLSSVVYGGRSD
+492 EIISGRSMYRFTKKMHDEVPNAAQKLSKGHEND
-507 LKFND
+507 LTSNVFEKLPD
-512 RFLEIHTNIKDILLK
+512 VMTESLYDDI
-527 AIQRKHP
+527 REH
-534 KAKTLSPNEE
+534 
-544 YEIKSS
+544 YR
-550 SFETLSHVFLNDEP
+550 
-564 QTKEDYYK
+564 
-572 ILGLYEGK
+572 ILGRINNE
-580 RVYRWI
+580 RAYRFV
-586 KKEYLTARYQE
+586 KKEYIVDNKY
-597 NNIDKYK
+597 IPKYK
-604 VLIPESNG
+604 LFMPQSSGNG
-612 SGEFGEILSTPLVAE
+612 GLGETMAPSVVGLPGEATTDTFLSVGLFDTEIEAE
-627 PFVSST
+627 
-633 PTFIS
+633 
-638 IGKFDSFAEA
+638 
-648 DNLLKY
+648 NLYKY
-654 IKTKMV
+654 IKCKFT
-660 RSLLGI
+660 RALLSI
-666 LKKTQHNPAAN
+666 LKITQAN
-677 WAYVPLQDFTP
+677 TSQKWLKVPLQDFTP

-707 KYGLSDDE
+707 KYGLSDEE
-715 INFIETHVKEMA
+715 INFIETLVKEMA

>member
-1 MCQEQQTSADV
+1 MCEEKQASADV

-23 ILLILLKDH
+23 ILLILLKDR

-109 WFGRENVFNTE
+109 WFGRKNVFNTE
-120 CGTDWQAT
+120 NGTDWQAT
-128 DGKIAF
+128 EGKIAF
-134 PGEDGT
+134 PSEDGA

-149 KHLEITCGE
+149 KRLEITCGE

-175 LEKRVGLLDRKLR
+175 LEKRIGLLDRKLR

-204 KRWLELATLAVRSIY
+204 KRWLELATLAVRSTY

-247 GDALDMEMLEHFAE
+247 GDALNMEMLEHFAE
-261 IISWNIWQMD
+261 TISWNIWQMD

-289 AVSPNLFL
+289 AVTPNLFA

-329 NIELHN
+329 NIDLHN
-335 GVYCKIKNWSTG
+335 GVYCKLKNWSTG
-347 KILLFKDMLDGE
+347 KVLQFKDMLDGE

-375 GNPPYQDSTS
+375 GNPPYQDRTIGE
-385 VNNRAG
+385 NRTYQPPVYHLFLDEA
-391 AIYPYFYDSAEKLSN
+391 YKLSD
-406 KYMLIS
+406 KVMLIH
-412 PARFLFNTGLTSK
+412 PARFLFNAGSTPK
-425 EWNKKMLS
+425 EWNQKMLH
-433 DKHLKVMYY
+433 DKHFSIVMYE
-442 NAKSSEVFSNTDI
+442 ADCSKIFPNTEI
-455 KGGVVVIYRDSKK
+455 KGGIVISYHDNTKD
-468 IFGEIG
+468 FGEIDV
-474 EFIPNEELNCI
+474 FTIYPELNSLMKKVIHSADFSSI
-485 SKHFVKN
+485 S
-492 AEINLSSVVYGGRSD
+492 EIISGRSMYRFTKKMHDEVPDAAQRLSRGHEND
-507 LKFND
+507 LTSNVFEKLPD
-512 RFLEIHTNIKDILLK
+512 VMTESLPDDT
-527 AIQRKHP
+527 
-534 KAKTLSPNEE
+534 SE
-544 YEIKSS
+544 Y
-550 SFETLSHVFLNDEP
+550 
-564 QTKEDYYK
+564 YR
-572 ILGLYEGK
+572 ILGRINNE
-580 RVYRWI
+580 RAYRFV
-586 KKEYLTARYQE
+586 KKEYIVDNKY
-597 NNIDKYK
+597 IPKYK
-604 VLIPESNG
+604 LFMPQSSGNG
-612 SGEFGEILSTPLVAE
+612 GLGETMAPSVVGLPGEATTDTFLSVGL
-627 PFVSST
+627 
-633 PTFIS
+633 
-638 IGKFDSFAEA
+638 FDTEIQAK
-648 DNLLKY
+648 NLYKY
-654 IKTKMV
+654 IKCKFART
-660 RSLLGI
+660 LLSI
-666 LKKTQHNPAAN
+666 LKITQAN
-677 WAYVPLQDFTP
+677 TSQKWLKVPLQDFTT

-707 KYGLSDDE
+707 KYGLSDEE

>member
-23 ILLILLKDH
+23 ILLILLKDR

-120 CGTDWQAT
+120 NGTDWQAT
-128 DGKIAF
+128 EGKIAF

-149 KHLEITCGE
+149 KRLEITCGE

-175 LEKRVGLLDRKLR
+175 LAKRIGLLDRKLR

-196 FKDRERAK
+196 FKDRDRAR

-335 GVYCKIKNWSTG
+335 GVYCRIKNWSTG
-347 KILLFKDMLDGE
+347 KILLFKDMLDDE

-375 GNPPYQDSTS
+375 GNPPYQDRTIGE
-385 VNNRAG
+385 NRTYQPPVYHLFLDEA
-391 AIYPYFYDSAEKLSN
+391 YKLSD
-406 KYMLIS
+406 KVMLIH
-412 PARFLFNTGLTSK
+412 PARFLFNAGSTPK
-425 EWNKKMLS
+425 EWNQKMLH
-433 DKHLKVMYY
+433 DKHFSIVMYE
-442 NAKSSEVFSNTDI
+442 ADCSKIFPNTEI
-455 KGGVVVIYRDSKK
+455 KGGIVISYHDNTKD
-468 IFGEIG
+468 FGEIDV
-474 EFIPNEELNCI
+474 FTIYPELNSLMKKVVTRSDFSSI
-485 SKHFVKN
+485 S
-492 AEINLSSVVYGGRSD
+492 EIISGRSMYRFTKKMHEEVPDAAQRLSKGHEND
-507 LKFND
+507 LTSNVFEKLPD
-512 RFLEIHTNIKDILLK
+512 VMTESLYDDI
-527 AIQRKHP
+527 
-534 KAKTLSPNEE
+534 SE
-544 YEIKSS
+544 Y
-550 SFETLSHVFLNDEP
+550 
-564 QTKEDYYK
+564 YR
-572 ILGLYEGK
+572 ILGRINNE
-580 RVYRWI
+580 RAYRFV
-586 KKEYLTARYQE
+586 KKEYIVDNKY
-597 NNIDKYK
+597 IPKYK
-604 VLIPESNG
+604 LFMPQSSGNG
-612 SGEFGEILSTPLVAE
+612 GLGETMAPSVVGLPGEATTDTFLSVGLFNTEIEAE
-627 PFVSST
+627 
-633 PTFIS
+633 
-638 IGKFDSFAEA
+638 
-648 DNLLKY
+648 NLYKY
-654 IKTKMV
+654 IKCKFT
-660 RSLLGI
+660 RALLSI
-666 LKKTQHNPAAN
+666 LKITQAN
-677 WAYVPLQDFTP
+677 TSQKWLKVPLQDFTP

-707 KYGLSDDE
+707 KYGLSDAE

>member
-1 MCQEQQTSADV
+1 MCEEKQASADV

-23 ILLILLKDH
+23 ILLILLKDR

-120 CGTDWQAT
+120 NGTDWQAT
-128 DGKIAF
+128 EGKIAF
-134 PGEDGT
+134 PGEDGA
-140 DGWRAYIGS
+140 DGWRAYIAS
-149 KHLEITCGE
+149 KRLEITCGE

-175 LEKRVGLLDRKLR
+175 LAKRIGLLDRKLR

-204 KRWLELATLAVRSIY
+204 KRWLELATLAVRSTY

-289 AVSPNLFL
+289 AVTPNLFA

-329 NIELHN
+329 NIDLHN
-335 GVYCKIKNWSTG
+335 GVYCKLKNWSTG
-347 KILLFKDMLDGE
+347 KVLQFKDMLDGE

-375 GNPPYQDSTS
+375 GNPPYQDRTIGE
-385 VNNRAG
+385 NRTYQPPVYHLFLDEA
-391 AIYPYFYDSAEKLSN
+391 YKLSD
-406 KYMLIS
+406 KVMLIH
-412 PARFLFNTGLTSK
+412 PARFLFNAGSTPK
-425 EWNKKMLS
+425 EWNQKMLH
-433 DKHLKVMYY
+433 DKHFSIVMYE
-442 NAKSSEVFSNTDI
+442 ADCSKIFPNTEI
-455 KGGVVVIYRDSKK
+455 KGGIVISYHDNIKD
-468 IFGEIG
+468 FGEIDV
-474 EFIPNEELNCI
+474 FTIYPELNSLMKKVVTRSDFSSI
-485 SKHFVKN
+485 S
-492 AEINLSSVVYGGRSD
+492 EIISGRSMYRFTKKMHEEVPDAAQRLSKGHEND
-507 LKFND
+507 LTSNVFEKLPD
-512 RFLEIHTNIKDILLK
+512 VMTESLCDDI
-527 AIQRKHP
+527 
-534 KAKTLSPNEE
+534 SE
-544 YEIKSS
+544 Y
-550 SFETLSHVFLNDEP
+550 
-564 QTKEDYYK
+564 YR
-572 ILGLYEGK
+572 ILGRINNE
-580 RVYRWI
+580 RAYRFV
-586 KKEYLTARYQE
+586 KKEYIVDNKY
-597 NNIDKYK
+597 IPKYK
-604 VLIPESNG
+604 LFMPQSSGNG
-612 SGEFGEILSTPLVAE
+612 GLGETMAPSVVGLPGEATTDTFLSVGLFNTEIEAE
-627 PFVSST
+627 
-633 PTFIS
+633 
-638 IGKFDSFAEA
+638 
-648 DNLLKY
+648 NLYKY
-654 IKTKMV
+654 IKCKFT
-660 RSLLGI
+660 RALLSI
-666 LKKTQHNPAAN
+666 LKITQAN
-677 WAYVPLQDFTP
+677 TSRKWLKVPLQDFTP
-688 ASDIDWSKSIHEID
+688 ASDIDWTKSIHEID

-707 KYGLSDDE
+707 KYGLSDEE

>member
-1 MCQEQQTSADV
+1 MCEEKQASADV

-23 ILLILLKDH
+23 ILLILLKDR

-52 AADDEITLPAITGAH
+52 ATDDEITLPAITGAH

-120 CGTDWQAT
+120 NGTDWQAT
-128 DGKIAF
+128 EGKIAF
-134 PGEDGT
+134 PSEKGA
-140 DGWRAYIGS
+140 DGWIAYIAS
-149 KHLEITCGE
+149 KRLEITCGE

-175 LEKRVGLLDRKLR
+175 LAKRIGLLDRKLR

-289 AVSPNLFL
+289 AVTPNLFA

-329 NIELHN
+329 NIDLHN
-335 GVYCKIKNWSTG
+335 GIYCRIKNWSTG
-347 KILLFKDMLDGE
+347 KILQFKDMLDGE

-375 GNPPYQDSTS
+375 GNPPYQVSDGGNGKSAKPVYHFF
-385 VNNRAG
+385 VNEIRELSPDLISMIIPSRWFAG
-391 AIYPYFYDSAEKLSN
+391 GKGLDDFRSSMLKDKRIETLVDYENFKDVFPGVDLAGGACFFLWKKKFNGECTVVNATQTTNVKMQRYLDEFDILVRSN
-406 KYMLIS
+406 KSLEILRKVM
-412 PARFLFNTGLTSK
+412 
-425 EWNKKMLS
+425 EWNKSGK
-433 DKHLKVMYY
+433 
-442 NAKSSEVFSNTDI
+442 
-455 KGGVVVIYRDSKK
+455 
-468 IFGEIG
+468 
-474 EFIPNEELNCI
+474 
-485 SKHFVKN
+485 
-492 AEINLSSVVYGGRSD
+492 NLSSVVSSRKPFGLPTNYSPLNSGVPCWFIQRIGR
-507 LKFND
+507 KFADCND
-512 RFLEIHTNIKDILLK
+512 VDDSMGYLDKWKLLAPKAPIAGQTDFTKPVGFYYEGNTKIAKPGECCTESFIILGAFNTEKEVLSYRSYIFTKLVRFLLLQTVVSQDVTK
-527 AIQRKHP
+527 KNFVFVP
-534 KAKTLSPNEE
+534 DLGE
-544 YEIKSS
+544 YNKYYTDDLLRRLWGITDNQWEYVDSKIGY
-550 SFETLSHVFLNDEP
+550 SHEGGNVND
-564 QTKEDYYK
+564 
-572 ILGLYEGK
+572 
-580 RVYRWI
+580 
-586 KKEYLTARYQE
+586 
-597 NNIDKYK
+597 
-604 VLIPESNG
+604 
-612 SGEFGEILSTPLVAE
+612 
-627 PFVSST
+627 
-633 PTFIS
+633 
-638 IGKFDSFAEA
+638 
-648 DNLLKY
+648 
-654 IKTKMV
+654 
-660 RSLLGI
+660 
-666 LKKTQHNPAAN
+666 
-677 WAYVPLQDFTP
+677 
-688 ASDIDWSKSIHEID
+688 
-702 LQLYK
+702 
-707 KYGLSDDE
+707 
-715 INFIETHVKEMA
+715 

>member
-1 MCQEQQTSADV
+1 MCEKQQTSADV

-149 KHLEITCGE
+149 KRLEITCGE

-169 TGEIVP
+169 TGEILP
-175 LEKRVGLLDRKLR
+175 LEKRIGLLDRKLR

-196 FKDRERAK
+196 FKDMERAK

-247 GDALDMEMLEHFAE
+247 GDALDMDMLEHFAE

-335 GVYCKIKNWSTG
+335 GVYCRIKNWSTG
-347 KILLFKDMLDGE
+347 KIIVFKDMLDGE

-375 GNPPYQDSTS
+375 GNPPYQDRTIGE
-385 VNNRAG
+385 NRTYQPPVYHLFLDEA
-391 AIYPYFYDSAEKLSN
+391 YKLSD
-406 KYMLIS
+406 KVMLIH
-412 PARFLFNTGLTSK
+412 PARFLFNAGSTPK
-425 EWNKKMLS
+425 EWNQKMLH
-433 DKHLKVMYY
+433 DKHFSIVMYE
-442 NAKSSEVFSNTDI
+442 ADCSKIFPNTEI
-455 KGGVVVIYRDSKK
+455 KGGIVISYHDNTKD
-468 IFGEIG
+468 FGEIDV
-474 EFIPNEELNCI
+474 FTIYPELNSLMKKVVTRSDFSSI
-485 SKHFVKN
+485 S
-492 AEINLSSVVYGGRSD
+492 EIISGRSMYRFTKKMHEEVPDAAQRLSKGHEND
-507 LKFND
+507 LTSNVFEKLPD
-512 RFLEIHTNIKDILLK
+512 VMTESLYDDI
-527 AIQRKHP
+527 
-534 KAKTLSPNEE
+534 SE
-544 YEIKSS
+544 Y
-550 SFETLSHVFLNDEP
+550 
-564 QTKEDYYK
+564 YR
-572 ILGLYEGK
+572 ILGRINNE
-580 RVYRWI
+580 RAYRFV
-586 KKEYLTARYQE
+586 KKEYIVDNKY
-597 NNIDKYK
+597 IPKYK
-604 VLIPESNG
+604 LFMPQSSGNG
-612 SGEFGEILSTPLVAE
+612 GLGETMAPSVVGLPGEATTDTFLSVGLFNTEIEAE
-627 PFVSST
+627 
-633 PTFIS
+633 
-638 IGKFDSFAEA
+638 
-648 DNLLKY
+648 NLYKY
-654 IKTKMV
+654 IKCKFT
-660 RSLLGI
+660 RALLSI
-666 LKKTQHNPAAN
+666 LKITQAN
-677 WAYVPLQDFTP
+677 TSQKWLKVPLQDFTS

-707 KYGLSDDE
+707 KYGLSDAE

>member
-1 MCQEQQTSADV
+1 MCEEKQASADV

-23 ILLILLKDH
+23 ILLILLKDR

-52 AADDEITLPAITGAH
+52 ATDDEITLPAITGAH

-120 CGTDWQAT
+120 NGTDWQAT
-128 DGKIAF
+128 EGKIAF
-134 PGEDGT
+134 PSEKGA
-140 DGWRAYIGS
+140 DGWIAYIAS
-149 KHLEITCGE
+149 KRLEITCGE

-175 LEKRVGLLDRKLR
+175 LAKRIGLLDRKLR
-188 VINERTRN
+188 VINERIRN
-196 FKDRERAK
+196 LKDRERAK
-204 KRWLELATLAVRSIY
+204 KRWLELATLAVRSTY

-289 AVSPNLFL
+289 AVTPNLFA

-335 GVYCKIKNWSTG
+335 GVYCRIKNWSTG
-347 KILLFKDMLDGE
+347 KVLQFKDMLDGE

-375 GNPPYQDSTS
+375 GNPPYQVSDGGNGKSAKPVYHFF
-385 VNNRAG
+385 VNEIRELSPDLISMIIPSRWFAG
-391 AIYPYFYDSAEKLSN
+391 GKGLDDFRSSMLKDKRIETLVDYENFKDVFPGVDLAGGACFFLWKKKFNGECTVVNATQTTNVKMQRYLDEFDILVRSN
-406 KYMLIS
+406 KSLEILRKVM
-412 PARFLFNTGLTSK
+412 
-425 EWNKKMLS
+425 EWNKSGK
-433 DKHLKVMYY
+433 
-442 NAKSSEVFSNTDI
+442 
-455 KGGVVVIYRDSKK
+455 
-468 IFGEIG
+468 
-474 EFIPNEELNCI
+474 
-485 SKHFVKN
+485 
-492 AEINLSSVVYGGRSD
+492 NLSSVVSSRKPFGLPTNYSPLNSGVPCWFIQRIGR
-507 LKFND
+507 KFADCND
-512 RFLEIHTNIKDILLK
+512 VDDSMGYLDKWKLLAPKAPIAGQTDFTKPVGFYYEGNTKIAKPGECCTESFIILGAFNTEKEVLSYRSYIFTKLVRFLLLQTVVSQDVTK
-527 AIQRKHP
+527 KNFVFVP
-534 KAKTLSPNEE
+534 DLGE
-544 YEIKSS
+544 YNKYYTDDLLRRLWGITDNQWEYVDSKIGY
-550 SFETLSHVFLNDEP
+550 SHEGGNVND
-564 QTKEDYYK
+564 
-572 ILGLYEGK
+572 
-580 RVYRWI
+580 
-586 KKEYLTARYQE
+586 
-597 NNIDKYK
+597 
-604 VLIPESNG
+604 
-612 SGEFGEILSTPLVAE
+612 
-627 PFVSST
+627 
-633 PTFIS
+633 
-638 IGKFDSFAEA
+638 
-648 DNLLKY
+648 
-654 IKTKMV
+654 
-660 RSLLGI
+660 
-666 LKKTQHNPAAN
+666 
-677 WAYVPLQDFTP
+677 
-688 ASDIDWSKSIHEID
+688 
-702 LQLYK
+702 
-707 KYGLSDDE
+707 
-715 INFIETHVKEMA
+715 

>member
-1 MCQEQQTSADV
+1 MCEEKQASADV

-23 ILLILLKDH
+23 ILLILLKDR

-120 CGTDWQAT
+120 NGTDWQAT
-128 DGKIAF
+128 EGKIAF
-134 PGEDGT
+134 PGEDGA
-140 DGWRAYIGS
+140 DGWRAYIAS
-149 KHLEITCGE
+149 KRMEITCGE

-175 LEKRVGLLDRKLR
+175 LEKRIGLLDRKLR

-196 FKDRERAK
+196 LKDRERGK

-289 AVSPNLFL
+289 AVTPNLFA

-329 NIELHN
+329 NIDLHN
-335 GVYCKIKNWSTG
+335 GVYCKLKNWSTG
-347 KILLFKDMLDGE
+347 KVLLFKDMLDGE

-375 GNPPYQDSTS
+375 GNPPYQETRKGDSNTATPVYHLFMNEAYKVGNMS
-385 VNNRAG
+385 
-391 AIYPYFYDSAEKLSN
+391 
-406 KYMLIS
+406 MLIT
-412 PARFLFNTGLTSK
+412 PARFLFNTGYTPK
-425 EWNKKMLS
+425 TWNQERLDDPHFKIMK
-433 DKHLKVMYY
+433 YY
-442 NAKSSEVFSNTDI
+442 PDSSEVFQNVDI
-455 KGGVVVIYRDSKK
+455 KGGVAISYRNVNKAYEPIEVFTIYPCLNDIFHKVIKTKEFESITDIMVTSFAYHFTQVLYDENPSLYGRASKGHDYDLQSNVFVTFSE
-468 IFGEIG
+468 IF
-474 EFIPNEELNCI
+474 
-485 SKHFVKN
+485 
-492 AEINLSSVVYGGRSD
+492 
-507 LKFND
+507 FND
-512 RFLEIHTNIKDILLK
+512 KP
-527 AIQRKHP
+527 Q
-534 KAKTLSPNEE
+534 
-544 YEIKSS
+544 
-550 SFETLSHVFLNDEP
+550 DE
-564 QTKEDYYK
+564 KKYIS
-572 ILGLYEGK
+572 ILGREGNRRCYK
-580 RVYRWI
+580 YINRDYVTPVVN
-586 KKEYLTARYQE
+586 L
-597 NNIDKYK
+597 DKYK
-604 VLIPESNG
+604 L
-612 SGEFGEILSTPLVAE
+612 
-627 PFVSST
+627 
-633 PTFIS
+633 
-638 IGKFDSFAEA
+638 
-648 DNLLKY
+648 
-654 IKTKMV
+654 
-660 RSLLGI
+660 
-666 LKKTQHNPAAN
+666 
-677 WAYVPLQDFTP
+677 
-688 ASDIDWSKSIHEID
+688 
-702 LQLYK
+702 
-707 KYGLSDDE
+707 
-715 INFIETHVKEMA
+715 

>member
-1 MCQEQQTSADV
+1 MCEEKQASADV

-23 ILLILLKDH
+23 ILLILLKDR

-45 KDLGIGF
+45 RDLGIGF
-52 AADDEITLPAITGAH
+52 AADDEITLPAITGAR

-120 CGTDWQAT
+120 NGTDWQAT
-128 DGKIAF
+128 EGKIAF
-134 PGEDGT
+134 PSEKGA
-140 DGWRAYIGS
+140 DGWIAYIAS
-149 KHLEITCGE
+149 KCLEITCGE

-175 LEKRVGLLDRKLR
+175 LAKRIGLLDRKLR

-196 FKDRERAK
+196 LKDRERAK
-204 KRWLELATLAVRSIY
+204 KRWLELATLAVRSTY

-335 GVYCKIKNWSTG
+335 GVYCRIKNWSTG
-347 KILLFKDMLDGE
+347 KVLPFKDMLDGE

-375 GNPPYQDSTS
+375 GNPPYQETS
-385 VNNRAG
+385 ENTSDKPV
-391 AIYPYFYDSAEKLSN
+391 YDKFMTESYKLGN
-406 KYMLIS
+406 LVTLIT
-412 PARFLFNTGLTSK
+412 PARFLFNAGKTPK
-425 EWNKKMLS
+425 DWNKKMLE
-433 DKHLKVMYY
+433 DEYLKVVFYEPDSQ
-442 NAKSSEVFSNTDI
+442 KVFPPPSEI
-455 KGGVVVIYRDSKK
+455 KGGVAVTLRNAAVKC
-468 IFGEIG
+468 GCIG
-474 EFIPNEELNCI
+474 VFTKYAELNDI
-485 SKHFVKN
+485 LHK
-492 AEINLSSVVYGGRSD
+492 VVAYEVDKRK
-507 LKFND
+507 KFNALSDFVYAPESYKFSNVLLKEHPEVEQLMSKGHSNDLTSNVFD
-512 RFLEIHTNIKDILLK
+512 RLKMTNIFCDYSDVMESGDYV
-527 AIQRKHP
+527 A
-534 KAKTLSPNEE
+534 
-544 YEIKSS
+544 
-550 SFETLSHVFLNDEP
+550 VFGL
-564 QTKEDYYK
+564 EDK
-572 ILGLYEGK
+572 K
-580 RVYRWI
+580 RTVKYI
-586 KKEYLTARYQE
+586 KKEYVREHDNLE
-597 NNIDKYK
+597 KYK
-604 VLIPESNG
+604 VFIPKSSG
-612 SGEFGEILSTPLVAE
+612 SGIFGETMAPNAIGYVDMGHTQ
-627 PFVSST
+627 
-633 PTFIS
+633 TFIS
-638 IGKFDSFAEA
+638 VGVFDTELEAE
-648 DNLLKY
+648 NLSTYL
-654 IKTKMV
+654 KTKFLRTM
-660 RSLLGI
+660 LGI
-666 LKKTQHNPAAN
+666 LKVTQDNKKST
-677 WAYVPLQDFTP
+677 WMFVPLQDFTP
-688 ASDIDWSKSIHEID
+688 NSDIDWSKSIHEID

-707 KYGLSDDE
+707 KYGLSDEE
-715 INFIETHVKEMA
+715 INFIETHVKEMV

>member
-12 QETALAELDKN
+12 QETTLAELDKN
-23 ILLILLKDH
+23 ILLILLKDR

-52 AADDEITLPAITGAH
+52 AADDEITLPAITGTH

-120 CGTDWQAT
+120 NGTDWQAT
-128 DGKIAF
+128 EGKIAF
-134 PGEDGT
+134 PSEDGA

-149 KHLEITCGE
+149 KRLEITCGE
-158 APYLASRYDTM
+158 APYLASRYDTL
-169 TGEIVP
+169 TGEILP
-175 LEKRVGLLDRKLR
+175 LEKRIGLLDRKLR

-196 FKDRERAK
+196 FKDKARAK

-247 GDALDMEMLEHFAE
+247 DDALDTDNLEKFAE

-289 AVSPNLFL
+289 AVTPNLFA

-329 NIELHN
+329 NIDLHN
-335 GVYCKIKNWSTG
+335 GIYCRIKNWSTG
-347 KILLFKDMLDGE
+347 KVLLFKDMLDGE

-375 GNPPYQDSTS
+375 GNPPYQDRTIGE
-385 VNNRAG
+385 NRTYQPPVYHLFLDEA
-391 AIYPYFYDSAEKLSN
+391 YKLSD
-406 KYMLIS
+406 KVMLIH
-412 PARFLFNTGLTSK
+412 PARFLFNAGSTPK
-425 EWNKKMLS
+425 EWNQKMLHDKHFKIVFYEAES
-433 DKHLKVMYY
+433 DK
-442 NAKSSEVFSNTDI
+442 VFPNVSI
-455 KGGVVVIYRDSKK
+455 KGGVAISYRNALKDY
-468 IFGEIG
+468 GEIEIFTPFTQLNNILNKVRNKSFESLSEIIITSYAYHFTEDIYIDFPSAKG
-474 EFIPNEELNCI
+474 KLSAGHEYDLKSNVFDKIPMVFVEELQNE
-485 SKHFVKN
+485 KEKYLRV
-492 AEINLSSVVYGGRSD
+492 LGRS
-507 LKFND
+507 NN
-512 RFLEIHTNIKDILLK
+512 T
-527 AIQRKHP
+527 RK
-534 KAKTLSPNEE
+534 
-544 YEIKSS
+544 
-550 SFETLSHVFLNDEP
+550 
-564 QTKEDYYK
+564 
-572 ILGLYEGK
+572 
-580 RVYRWI
+580 
-586 KKEYLTARYQE
+586 
-597 NNIDKYK
+597 
-604 VLIPESNG
+604 
-612 SGEFGEILSTPLVAE
+612 
-627 PFVSST
+627 
-633 PTFIS
+633 
-638 IGKFDSFAEA
+638 
-648 DNLLKY
+648 
-654 IKTKMV
+654 
-660 RSLLGI
+660 
-666 LKKTQHNPAAN
+666 
-677 WAYVPLQDFTP
+677 
-688 ASDIDWSKSIHEID
+688 
-702 LQLYK
+702 
-707 KYGLSDDE
+707 
-715 INFIETHVKEMA
+715 